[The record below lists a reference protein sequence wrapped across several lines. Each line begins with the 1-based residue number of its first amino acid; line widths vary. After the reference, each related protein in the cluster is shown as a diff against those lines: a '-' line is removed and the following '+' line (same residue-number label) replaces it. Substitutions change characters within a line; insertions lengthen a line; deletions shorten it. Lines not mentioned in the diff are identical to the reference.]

1 MSVMSRHR
9 HLKLAF
15 AGLTVSLGVLV
26 AATVCGS
33 SSCGLSNDMLPMIAL
48 RAPRVISGFAVGGLL
63 ALAGALMQLLL
74 RNPLADP
81 YVLGVSGG
89 SAAGALLFGIV
100 LPGSLLGLQ
109 GGALAGALLATAI
122 LVVLARKR
130 MSAPYAADGSAGVSL
145 ILNGVMV
152 SAGFG
157 ALVTL
162 FLSVADDTS
171 LRGAFFWL
179 MGDVDTDSYNGM
191 AWLVL
196 ALALVWSI
204 RHAHALN
211 VLAHGVSS
219 AQLLG
224 IPTTRLRFSLLLV
237 ASMATAAAVAVAGA
251 IGFVGLVV
259 PHALRLVLGN
269 DQNLLLPASVIGG
282 GVALVLAD
290 MVARTVLAPVQ
301 LPVGVATAI
310 IGVPVFLYLLN
321 RSRS

>member
-1 MSVMSRHR
+1 MPALIRHR
-9 HLKLAF
+9 QLRLAL
-15 AGLTVSLGVLV
+15 AGMLVSVGVLI

-33 SSCGLSNDMLPMIAL
+33 TSCGVSDDWQTLLAL
-48 RAPRVISGFAVGGLL
+48 RAPRAVSGFAVGGLL

-109 GGALAGALLATAI
+109 GGALAGALLATAA

-130 MSAPYAADGSAGVSL
+130 LSAPSAADAGAGVSL

-162 FLSVADDTS
+162 LLSVADDTS
-171 LRGAFFWL
+171 LRGALFWL
-179 MGDVDTDSYNGM
+179 MGDIDTESYNGW

-196 ALALVWSI
+196 ALALVWSV

-211 VLAHGVSS
+211 VLAHGVVA

-224 IPTTRLRFSLLLV
+224 IPTARLRFSLLLV
-237 ASMATAAAVAVAGA
+237 ASTATAAAVAVAGA

-259 PHALRLVLGN
+259 PHALRLVIGN
-269 DQNLLLPASVIGG
+269 DQRLLLPASVIGG
-282 GVALVLAD
+282 GAALVLAD
-290 MVARTVLAPVQ
+290 MVARTVLAPIQ

-321 RSRS
+321 RSRP

>member
-1 MSVMSRHR
+1 MNRHR
-9 HLKLAF
+9 LLMLIA
-15 AGLTVSLGVLV
+15 TGVLV
-26 AATVCGS
+26 AVGVLSAATLCGS
-33 SSCGLSNDMLPMIAL
+33 SGCGASEELLPMIAL
-48 RAPRVISGFAVGGLL
+48 RAPRAVSGFAVGGLL

-109 GGALAGALLATAI
+109 GGALAGALLAT
-122 LVVLARKR
+122 VVLVALARR
-130 MSAPYAADGSAGVSL
+130 SLTTAPTADAGSGISL

-162 FLSVADDTS
+162 LLSVADDTS
-171 LRGAFFWL
+171 LRGALFWL
-179 MGDVDTDSYNGM
+179 MGDIDTDSYNAT
-191 AWLVL
+191 AWIVLALVL
-196 ALALVWSI
+196 AWSM
-204 RHAHALN
+204 REATALN
-211 VLAHGVSS
+211 VLAHGVAA

-224 IPTTRLRFSLLLV
+224 IPTVRLRCTLLLI
-237 ASMATAAAVAVAGA
+237 ASIATAAAVAVAGA

-259 PHALRLVLGN
+259 PHALRLVIGN
-269 DQNLLLPASVIGG
+269 DQRLLLPASVLGG
-282 GVALVLAD
+282 GVVLVLAD

-310 IGVPVFLYLLN
+310 MGVPVFLYLLN
-321 RSRS
+321 RSRT